1 MELLNLLRHKIL
13 GLGKPQSTLLCLGL
27 ILAGFVSVFAGYQ
40 FSSSV
45 MVFLG
50 SIGGLL
56 WFVSFDALWVSSTPA
71 GLRSRLDLH
80 ARRPL
85 FQRRLTAAGIIIF
98 WFILVVVLGRSLRD
112 LEGSLF
118 ASSSDGGAL
127 ESPLLGALT
136 VVVFLIAFRVGSST
150 QQEREIEE
158 SIYEE
163 WIARQQEKRRRSK
176 DGGRLR
182 RRAKKREREEPEDY
196 DQDYDQDDEY
206 EDGLPI
212 PPPN

>member
-13 GLGKPQSTLLCLGL
+13 GLGKPRSTLLCLGL
-27 ILAGFVSVFAGYQ
+27 IVAGLMSIFAGYQ
-40 FSSSV
+40 FSSSI

-50 SIGGLL
+50 SIGGVL
-56 WFVSFDALWVSSTPA
+56 WFVSFDALWASSAPS

-85 FQRRLTAAGIIIF
+85 FQRRITAAGIIIV

-112 LEGSLF
+112 LEGSFF
-118 ASSSDGGAL
+118 ASASDGGAL

-150 QQEREIEE
+150 EQEREIEE
-158 SIYEE
+158 TVYEE
-163 WIARQQEKRRRSK
+163 WISRQQEKRRKSK

-182 RRAKKREREEPEDY
+182 RRNKKRERREQEEFEDY
-196 DQDYDQDDEY
+196 GEDDEY
-206 EDGLPI
+206 EDGLPV